1 MQAGSTRSVS
11 PALIAGVAGGVVIA
25 IGSFLTWG
33 TVALDVNGFIARLAD
48 ALGVDPNQ
56 IPIPAGTFGATSRS
70 VSGLDTSDGKITLVA
85 GIVVILASLALMSP
99 QLPRKLMAALMV
111 LGGAGGAGVALYDI
125 SKKDD
130 LATDVLSAVKSIA
143 GAGLQQ
149 AGLDVSILD
158 TVIKVS
164 LGIGIYL
171 CVIGGAVAVVA
182 GLMALLSRPT
192 VAPAASGWTAGAPT
206 DAGFGTPSPPAAPAS
221 PTLPPPAPAPAGDD
235 PPPPEAPTIG
245 GPVPPPS

>member
-1 MQAGSTRSVS
+1 MQAGSSRGAS
-11 PALIAGVAGGVVIA
+11 PALIGGVVGGVVIA

-33 TVALDVNGFIARLAD
+33 TVALDVNGFVARLAD

-85 GIVVILASLALMSP
+85 GIIVILASLALMSP

-111 LGGAGGAGVALYDI
+111 VGGASGAGVALYDI

-171 CVIGGAVAVVA
+171 CVIGGAIAVVA
-182 GLMALLSRPT
+182 GLMALGRPT
-192 VAPAASGWTAGAPT
+192 MAPAAPGWTTGVPT
-206 DAGFGTPSPPAAPAS
+206 DTGFGTPTPSPAAPAS
-221 PTLPPPAPAPAGDD
+221 PSPPAPAPAGDE
-235 PPPPEAPTIG
+235 PPPPETPTIG